1 MTLMIQ
7 LENITKRYRENVPI
21 LKKISV
27 SVSEGEMVFVT
38 GHSGAGKTSLLR
50 LMGLVEKP
58 SEGHIFINGQNVTNI
73 NPRSLPI
80 LRRN

>member
-27 SVSEGEMVFVT
+27 SVSEEKWFLSPDTRELERHRFKINGI
-38 GHSGAGKTSLLR
+38 SGKT
-50 LMGLVEKP
+50 
-58 SEGHIFINGQNVTNI
+58 I
-73 NPRSLPI
+73 
-80 LRRN
+80 RRTYLH